1 MEFIRTKINGGT
13 INAIYNGGNYYFYS
27 SWYGLVAIAARVT
40 DKEFNLTVD
49 SGAARGGCPREWE
62 RMAKRVIN
70 KSENKYIKCTV
81 SYNVTHGDLSQTR
94 LNISVNSFGRV

>member
-1 MEFIRTKINGGT
+1 MEFIKTKINGAT

-27 SWYGLVAIAARVT
+27 TWHGLIGIATRVT

-49 SGAARGGCPREWE
+49 SGAVRGGCPREWE

-70 KSENKYIKCTV
+70 KSENKYIKCAV
-81 SYNVTHGDLSQTR
+81 SYTVMQADLSRTH
-94 LNISVNSFGRV
+94 LSITTKSI

>member
-1 MEFIRTKINGGT
+1 MEFIRTKINGAT

-27 SWYGLVAIAARVT
+27 AWYGLVVIATRVT

-49 SGAARGGCPREWE
+49 SGAVRGGCPREWE

-70 KSENKYIKCTV
+70 KSENKYIKCAV
-81 SYNVTHGDLSQTR
+81 SYNVTQADLSRTH
-94 LNISVNSFGRV
+94 LSITTKSI

>member
-1 MEFIRTKINGGT
+1 MEFIRTKINGAT

-27 SWYGLVAIAARVT
+27 SWYGLVAIATRVT

-49 SGAARGGCPREWE
+49 SGAVRGGCPREWG

-70 KSENKYIKCTV
+70 KSENKYIKCVV
-81 SYNVTHGDLSQTR
+81 SYTVTQADLSRTH
-94 LNISVNSFGRV
+94 LSITTKTI